1 MGAEDA
7 WAFAEALR
15 NCSLPRDDP
24 TVFDNGPIMSHVG
37 PVSVYDLDAVAVKVE
52 YCGIEVTIFRATS
65 TRGSVRTPAGSQ
77 CSGIEI
83 PDRGRAGCGECD
95 VCGAGF
101 YATQLSVAVCLVIIY
116 GTDPGVSWQ
125 RKKSESWIPRP
136 IWLPYWPI

>member
-1 MGAEDA
+1 
-7 WAFAEALR
+7 
-15 NCSLPRDDP
+15 
-24 TVFDNGPIMSHVG
+24 MSHVG

-95 VCGAGF
+95 VCSAGL
-101 YATQLSVAVCLVIIY
+101 YARRFLAEEEIGIMDSQANLVAILADIAVA
-116 GTDPGVSWQ
+116 Q
-125 RKKSESWIPRP
+125 
-136 IWLPYWPI
+136 WLKRREKEGR